1 MINYHSLNLAAS
13 LLLYSYPGGIPET
26 ESKTRGR
33 RGGLNE
39 GRGQRQMMLIN
50 IQKGYG
56 GSLYEAS
63 FISGDP
69 CLTALLART
78 TLRPFSCYLWQ
89 VQCASKYLGHLIK
102 LLQNGLRRH
111 SPNMAIFGI
120 TFQNLVMYLIFSA

>member
-1 MINYHSLNLAAS
+1 MINYDSLNFVAS
-13 LLLYSYPGGIPET
+13 LLLYSYPEGIPEM
-26 ESKTRGR
+26 ERKTRER
-33 RGGLNE
+33 TRGEVNE

-78 TLRPFSCYLWQ
+78 TSRPFSC
-89 VQCASKYLGHLIK
+89 C
-102 LLQNGLRRH
+102 
-111 SPNMAIFGI
+111 MAGV
-120 TFQNLVMYLIFSA
+120 L